1 MKIMRLIFWLT
12 IFVFLNLVIEDLVDF
27 TFDSLLDVLCLIIL
41 DSLRLLAD
49 SLERLVKLLLDFV
62 DCRFLKLP
70 LHATGLERRKILGLG
85 LEKRNSFVL
94 LEPRLKFL
102 SRLHRLVKLRTRLRN
117 FGLALRLLDLIGFL
131 KLLNLRRNRI
141 FVNNKSFLKGL
152 MQLFKLAHAI
162 IINDGLLR
170 KNFLNIKIKI
180 LINFLRNL
188 LRLFDRCNLLL
199 YLRSKPRVLLH
210 IRHDAFEHLP
220 VFFFHLG
227 FNGFLGHLDC
237 LLTLRLHIGFERE
250 YKRVKVSFLRF
261 IKRNAGVLEH
271 RQQLRVALSYRFQT
285 HSSFILCVSNF
296 IYSRNPENP

>member
-1 MKIMRLIFWLT
+1 MEIMGLIFRLT
-12 IFVFLNLVIEDLVDF
+12 IFVFLDLVIEDLVDF

-70 LHATGLERRKILGLG
+70 LHATGFERRKILGLG
-85 LEKRNSFVL
+85 LEKRNGFIL

-117 FGLALRLLDLIGFL
+117 FGLTLRLLDLIGFL

-188 LRLFDRCNLLL
+188 L
-199 YLRSKPRVLLH
+199 
-210 IRHDAFEHLP
+210 
-220 VFFFHLG
+220 
-227 FNGFLGHLDC
+227 
-237 LLTLRLHIGFERE
+237 
-250 YKRVKVSFLRF
+250 
-261 IKRNAGVLEH
+261 
-271 RQQLRVALSYRFQT
+271 
-285 HSSFILCVSNF
+285 
-296 IYSRNPENP
+296 